1 MLMACVW
8 LVFDQIDS
16 PVLQPGTG
24 EVSTVAPELWQEWKG
39 SPLPFLCIAAASH
52 RQPGPFP
59 HHSSRALPFT
69 SEMKVLFRAETAF
82 HFPSKR

>member
-59 HHSSRALPFT
+59 HHSSRALPFY
-69 SEMKVLFRAETAF
+69 L
-82 HFPSKR
+82 